1 MLYRHANYMCLICE
15 QPNLLFM
22 VKRRKKQE
30 EIGHYQALVGK
41 KMKLEALVQC
51 IVCYCTTPPGEILFF
66 HECDT
71 FVVQNGQFMDPILL
85 SVIQPYPFVIFFII
99 EQNIT
104 YRVAFLP
111 KAKLINIKE
120 KNGKVD
126 LMCTE
131 RILYQRANMPRAT
144 HFLFYISQ
152 LIASYVYIHRKGQL
166 N

>member
-66 HECDT
+66 HECDI

-99 EQNIT
+99 DQNIT
-104 YRVAFLP
+104 YWVAFLP
-111 KAKLINIKE
+111 KAKLIKYKRKKWKGRSHVHGKNIIPKSQHASC
-120 KNGKVD
+120 NT
-126 LMCTE
+126 L
-131 RILYQRANMPRAT
+131 
-144 HFLFYISQ
+144 LFYISQ